1 MKITVKQAV
10 ELYNAISNL
19 KQGGVYLKGL
29 KNIDLAM
36 NKKSVECIF
45 EGYKNAME
53 VPEEYKKYV
62 DEIEKLKLKMAD
74 KNGAIKDPQDASE
87 KFQELQDKYSKAI
100 EDYENWK
107 KDTKNLV
114 DEEKDVS
121 LIMINKSDINFTD
134 ENNSLTPEII
144 FGLLPIIKDVE
155 NKE

>member
-29 KNIDLAM
+29 KNIDMAM
-36 NKKSVECIF
+36 NKKSVEAIF
-45 EGYKNAME
+45 EGYKNAIE

-62 DEIEKLKLKMAD
+62 DEIEKLKLKISD
-74 KNGAIKDPQDASE
+74 KSGAIKDPQDASE
-87 KFQELQDKYSKAI
+87 KFQELQDKYTKAI
-100 EDYENWK
+100 NEYENWK
-107 KDTKNLV
+107 KDTKTLI

-134 ENNSLTPEII
+134 ENNSLTPEIV
-144 FGLLPIIKDVE
+144 FGLLPIIQDIT